1 MIKKVCICAVIAL
14 MSCVCFAGETN
25 LSQKDVERIT
35 DAVIIE
41 KQRRIYTQTLEK
53 YSHELALF
61 FLQEDLGLPDFMR
74 VKQRADFKGDIFE
87 AAKKDVAFAFANYNG
102 KWVHRINGMSVYV
115 TESEHKKL
123 VDIYKQRLSLVKKGV
138 KIEYKQQTKEQIKQ
152 ELIAIKAI
160 IKKNVDE
167 LKKARPKPAEEKRES
182 IGNSRLDGTD
192 IIIKH

>member
-1 MIKKVCICAVIAL
+1 MIKKVCLFAVMAL
-14 MSCVCFAGETN
+14 MSCACFAEETK

-35 DAVIIE
+35 DSVILE
-41 KQRRIYTQTLEK
+41 KQRRIYTRTLEK
-53 YSHELALF
+53 YSHDIALF

-74 VKQRADFKGDIFE
+74 AKQRDDFKGDIFE
-87 AAKKDVAFAFANYNG
+87 AAKKDVAFAFANHNG
-102 KWVHRINGMSVYV
+102 KWVHRINGVSVYV

-123 VDIYKQRLSLVKKGV
+123 VDIYKQRLTLVKKGI

-167 LKKARPKPAEEKRES
+167 LKKASPKPVEEKRQS
-182 IGNSRLDGTD
+182 IGNPRLGGTD
-192 IIIKH
+192 IIIKR